1 MFWVQLVL
9 NKLSD
14 CSEGN
19 LPGDVWFNHHHVFW
33 QWKTHLV
40 WSFNMVAPTHCRQ
53 MLATRDQNI
62 VILPI
67 HFYPLVFGGLVVQPC
82 SRNWALA
89 GLDNPLQVM
98 CCRAPRKLMLGATW
112 PWSRAL
118 PSCCVPTCRG
128 PALHDGCGW
137 WSREVAICGSGSFRS
152 GWGVWL
158 VQNKDTHETPV
169 LSEKISS

>member
-1 MFWVQLVL
+1 MEFAMYTLFSEETQILLGCFGFKISGRSAGKPKKHGNPASCFFGVFPAGHPSKQLV
-9 NKLSD
+9 D
-14 CSEGN
+14 
-19 LPGDVWFNHHHVFW
+19 
-33 QWKTHLV
+33 
-40 WSFNMVAPTHCRQ
+40 
-53 MLATRDQNI
+53 
-62 VILPI
+62 
-67 HFYPLVFGGLVVQPC
+67 
-82 SRNWALA
+82 LA

-137 WSREVAICGSGSFRS
+137 WSREVAICGFGSFRS